1 LSRRVFGV
9 LLAVCL
15 AGALSLPAAA
25 ADWPTYHRSNL
36 RDGNDTAAP
45 PFSAIGQ
52 QWISATLDGQIY
64 AEPLVVGTQVIVA
77 TENNTIYSLDA
88 TTGAPTWAAPA
99 HVGPPVN
106 KTNPPFPCGNI
117 NPLGITGTPVVD
129 PVAGV
134 IYAVAFVSPSNT
146 YELVAYNLS
155 NGTQKFAPIPIAPVG
170 FDVHLEQQRGAL
182 ALANGFVYVPFGGYI
197 GDCGNYHGYVIGV
210 KADGTSTTLSV
221 FQDQAQTVCSAA
233 VNPRAAGIWGA
244 SGPAVDNAG
253 NVYVATGNGFNTTT
267 YDCGETVFKLN
278 SSLAYVDSWAPGV
291 WASLNGSDTDI
302 GSLGPAIV
310 GVSGNIV
317 FQTGKNGWGYL
328 LNAATMSANAN
339 HIGGELFNGK
349 VCNAAT
355 NQTNAFDQV
364 FGGVA
369 YADPFI
375 YVPCPEGI
383 KALRLGAG
391 PSFSAG
397 WSSSVGFHPGP
408 PIVSGGVVWAV
419 DTNSNTLY
427 GFDAITGVFMFST
440 GVGGQTRFS
449 TPAAGQNRVFLADG
463 PAGTVR
469 AFGQSAGRY
478 HPLAPSRIY
487 DSRGSGGPLG
497 PNTSRDIQVT
507 GLGGVPATGASAVIM
522 NVTVTNTT
530 APSYLTVFPAGFT
543 RPVTSNLNWTGGK
556 TIANLV
562 EVAVGDLGQDTVYN
576 AFGNTDVVLDVAGW
590 VAIPG
595 GAPTPDGLY
604 NPLVPARIL
613 DTRNGTGGFTMPIGP
628 GQTID
633 VQVTGQGLVPAT
645 GVAAAVF
652 NVTATNSTTGGYL
665 TLFPTGGTAPLA
677 SNVNFV
683 ANSSV
688 PNRAA
693 VVLGTGGK
701 VSIYNPSGSVHAIL
715 DVNGWFTDATA
726 GGTGSLFTAVTPT
739 RILDTRNGTGGFTV
753 PVGPNQSIAVQVAGQ
768 GGVPAMASTTPP
780 KAVVLNVTAVGP
792 TAAGYL
798 TVWPDLV
805 TRPGTSDLNFAAGQ
819 TVPNLVVVQVG
830 TNGKIDVYNVFGNT
844 HVLIDVMGWY
854 G

>member
-1 LSRRVFGV
+1 LF
-9 LLAVCL
+9 
-15 AGALSLPAAA
+15 AGASLPAAA

-36 RDGNDTAAP
+36 RDGNDTSAA

-52 QWISATLDGQIY
+52 QWISATLDGHIY
-64 AEPLVVGTQVIVA
+64 AEPLVVGTQVIIA
-77 TENNTIYSLDA
+77 TENNSIYSLDA
-88 TTGAPTWAAPA
+88 TTGSSTWAAPA
-99 HVGPPVN
+99 HAGTPVTR
-106 KTNPPFPCGNI
+106 TNPPFPCGNI
-117 NPLGITGTPVVD
+117 NPMGITGTPVID

-134 IYAVAFVSPSNT
+134 VYAVAFVSPSDT

-155 NGTQKFAPIPIAPVG
+155 TGTQKFAPIPITPTG

-182 ALANGFVYVPFGGYI
+182 ALANGYVYVI
-197 GDCGNYHGYVIGV
+197 
-210 KADGTSTTLSV
+210 KADGSSTALNV
-221 FQDQAQTVCSAA
+221 FQDQAQAVCPAGA
-233 VNPRAAGIWGA
+233 TAREAGIWGT
-244 SGPAVDNAG
+244 SGPAVDATG
-253 NVYVATGNGFNTTT
+253 NVYVATGNGSDTTS

-278 SSLAYVDSWAPGV
+278 STLGYVDSWAPAV
-291 WASLNGSDTDI
+291 WASLNGSDTDV
-302 GSLGPAIV
+302 GSIGPAIV
-310 GVSGNIV
+310 GTTSNLV

-328 LNAATMSANAN
+328 LNAGALSGNTN
-339 HIGGELFNGK
+339 HIGAEAFNGK

-355 NQTNAFDQV
+355 TQTNANDQV

-369 YADPFI
+369 YADPYI

-383 KALRLGAG
+383 KALKLAAG
-391 PSFSAG
+391 PSFSVA
-397 WSSSVGFHPGP
+397 WSSSTGSNPGP

-419 DTNSNTLY
+419 DTSNNTLY
-427 GFDAITGVFMFST
+427 GYDAITGQFKFST
-440 GVGGQTRFS
+440 SVGSQTHFS

-463 PAGTVR
+463 PADVVR

-478 HPLAPSRIY
+478 HPIAPMRIY
-487 DSRGSGGPLG
+487 DSRNGGGPLG

-507 GLGGVPATGASAVIM
+507 GVGGVPSTGVSAVIM
-522 NVTVTNTT
+522 NATVTNTT
-530 APSYLTVFPAGFT
+530 APSYLTVFPTGFT
-543 RPVTSNLNWTGGK
+543 RPVTSNLNWAPGNV
-556 TIANLV
+556 IANLV
-562 EVAVGDLGQDTVYN
+562 EVAVGDAGMDTVYN
-576 AFGNTDVVLDVAGW
+576 AYGNTDVVLDVAGW
-590 VAIPG
+590 VATPG
-595 GAPTPDGLY
+595 GAATPDGFY

-613 DTRNGTGGFTMPIGP
+613 DTRTIGFGGTPIGP

-633 VQVTGQGLVPAT
+633 VQVTGQGMVPAT

-665 TLFPTGGTAPLA
+665 TMFPTGGSPPLV
-677 SNVNFV
+677 SNVNFT
-683 ANSSV
+683 ANASV

-693 VVLGTGGK
+693 VILGTGGK

-726 GGTGSLFTAVTPT
+726 GGTGSLFTAVTPN
-739 RILDTRNGTGGFTV
+739 RILDTRQSA
-753 PVGPNQSIAVQVAGQ
+753 PVGPNQSIAVQIAGK
-768 GGVPAMASTTPP
+768 GGVPAMASTVPP

-798 TVWPDLV
+798 TVWPDAV

-830 TNGKIDVYNVFGNT
+830 ATGKIDVYNAYGTTN
-844 HVLIDVMGWY
+844 VLIDVMGWY